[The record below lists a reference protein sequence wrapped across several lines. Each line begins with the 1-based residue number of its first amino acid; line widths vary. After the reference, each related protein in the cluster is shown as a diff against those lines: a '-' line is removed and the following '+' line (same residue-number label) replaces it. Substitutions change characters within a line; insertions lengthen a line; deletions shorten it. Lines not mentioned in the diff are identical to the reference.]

1 MQLTGVQRGYLLV
14 GQVLV
19 PILINLVLNGAIGF
33 AMFRGASAVPL
44 FGSQSILGDTLGTSF
59 FLPAITCLIVTP
71 IVRGHVRKG
80 AAEPLRGALP
90 GWLAFFRRA
99 LVPRALAL
107 GLAGVVLAG
116 SLALV
121 LFTALGVES
130 LAFTPFVAFKA
141 VFAGLLGGIVTP
153 LIALL
158 ALADRPPA

>member
-1 MQLTGVQRGYLLV
+1 MQLSAAQRGYLLV
-14 GQVLV
+14 GQVIV
-19 PILINLVLNGAIGF
+19 PTLINLVLNGAIGF

-44 FGSQSILGDTLGTSF
+44 FGSESIVGDTLGTCF

-80 AAEPLRGALP
+80 TAEPLRGALP
-90 GWLAFFRRA
+90 GWLAFFQRA

-116 SLALV
+116 SLALALFMV
-121 LFTALGVES
+121 LGIES
-130 LAFTPFVAFKA
+130 LPFTPFLAFKA

-153 LIALL
+153 FIALL
-158 ALADRPPA
+158 ALADRPAA